1 MLAAGVDGA
10 PAGWICVT
18 RAQAT
23 GEIASAC
30 YPNAGSLFAQQ
41 PRPDA
46 LGLDIPIGLL
56 AVGTRVCDTEARRL
70 LVQRRNSVFTA
81 PLRPML
87 PAQSWKEACEIR
99 RRIEGK
105 RISQQLWN
113 ILRKIREVD
122 DALRADVGGARAFV
136 REVHPE
142 LCFRGWAGGRPMDH
156 PKKKAPGRA
165 ERLALV
171 ESYFGEEAFPR
182 VRERYTRK
190 RVGNDDILDA
200 FAALWTAERIL
211 AGSACSVPATP
222 PHDAHGL
229 AMEMVW

>member
-18 RAQAT
+18 RDART
-23 GEIASAC
+23 GEIASGLYAD
-30 YPNAGSLFAQQ
+30 ARALFAQQ
-41 PRPDA
+41 PRPRV
-46 LGLDIPIGLL
+46 LGLDIPIGMLER
-56 AVGTRVCDTEARRL
+56 GTRACDGEARRL
-70 LVQRRNSVFTA
+70 LERRRNSVFTA

-87 PAQSWKEACEIR
+87 AAQSWKEACEIR

-122 DALRADVGGARAFV
+122 EALRADVGGARAFV

-142 LCFRGWAGGRPMDH
+142 LCFRGWVGAPMQH
-156 PKKKAPGRA
+156 PKKKPAGRA

-171 ESYFGEEAFPR
+171 ESLFGAEAFPR
-182 VRERYTRK
+182 VRERYLRK
-190 RVGNDDILDA
+190 QVGSDDILDA

-211 AGSACSVPATP
+211 AGAARSVPATP
-222 PHDAHGL
+222 PRDAEGL
-229 AMEMVW
+229 PMQMVW